1 MLVHTDGLREKLQ
14 GFAFEDLFRE
24 ELGWDTYKQT
34 LSIAVGETAYALGGR
49 AQKRGFVVLECAPGP
64 DGAVPENAT
73 RVRIQQ
79 QVAKLAHEHIIIYT
93 DTAKTQQ
100 VWQWVKR
107 EPGRP
112 AVRRELRYHRG
123 QCGEQLVQRLRAIE
137 FGLEEEDRLNIV
149 EVGGRVR
156 AAFDVERITKRFYD
170 RFKSKHDAF
179 RSFIKGM
186 QEQGDKDWYASL
198 MLNRL
203 MFVYFIQKRGF
214 LDGDPDYLRHRLE
227 KMRQRRG
234 DWQFLSFYRYFLLR
248 LFHQGWAGRRVIGSW
263 TRCSARCRI

>member
-1 MLVHTDGLREKLQ
+1 MLVHTDGLREKVQ
-14 GFAFEDLFRE
+14 AFAFDVLFRE

-34 LSIAVGETAYALGGR
+34 LSVVVGETVYALGGR

-73 RVRIQQ
+73 RVRIQH

-123 QCGEQLVQRLRAIE
+123 QSGEQLVQRLRAIE

-170 RFKSKHDAF
+170 RFKSEHDAF
-179 RSFIKGM
+179 RSFI
-186 QEQGDKDWYASL
+186 
-198 MLNRL
+198 
-203 MFVYFIQKRGF
+203 RG
-214 LDGDPDYLRHRLE
+214 
-227 KMRQRRG
+227 
-234 DWQFLSFYRYFLLR
+234 
-248 LFHQGWAGRRVIGSW
+248 
-263 TRCSARCRI
+263 